1 MVIKLFKLLFSN
13 ENRFFTVSYLIDHLF
28 DNVVVFKDYF
38 SVIKMLVLTVLGG
51 GVLI

>member
-13 ENRFFTVSYLIDHLF
+13 ENRFFTVSYLINNLF
-28 DNVVVFKDYF
+28 DNVVFKDYF

-51 GVLI
+51 VLI